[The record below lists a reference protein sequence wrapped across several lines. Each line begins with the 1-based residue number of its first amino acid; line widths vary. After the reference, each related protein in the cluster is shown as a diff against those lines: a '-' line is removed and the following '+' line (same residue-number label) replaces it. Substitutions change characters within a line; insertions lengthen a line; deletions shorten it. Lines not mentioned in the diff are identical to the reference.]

1 MNKKYFHLFTGKGG
15 TGKTTLSAAT
25 ALYYAKT
32 GKKTLIASIDPAHSL
47 SDCLGM
53 HVGSKPAEITKNLFG
68 IEIDSKEALKRDRF
82 LIKHTHNILKSL
94 GIHDI
99 DILETLPGI
108 DEVMAYDMLVEFIES
123 GDYDRIVF
131 DTAPS
136 GHALRFLSI
145 PGNIDDWL
153 KKSFRAG
160 RQISSMLS
168 VAKKIRIEGPSYN
181 QEHEERNRMSK
192 IYKMLTNPEYSSI
205 SIVTLPEKMSIAE
218 TERDIAALI
227 SYGLPVKEI
236 IINQIFPKSNNG
248 FLKNRRHIQE
258 KNIAYIRGKFNNLRI
273 KEVPC
278 LKSEIIGLGELE
290 KISGILF
297 Q

>member
-1 MNKKYFHLFTGKGG
+1 MLFHLFTGKGG

-25 ALYYAKT
+25 AIHYAKV
-32 GKKTLIASIDPAHSL
+32 GKNTLIASIDPAHSL
-47 SDCLGM
+47 SDCLGT
-53 HVGSKPAEITKNLFG
+53 HLNSKPAEITKNLFG

-82 LIKHTHNILKSL
+82 LIKHMHNILKSL

-108 DEVMAYDMLVEFIES
+108 DEAMAYDMLIEFIEN
-123 GDYDRIVF
+123 GDYDCIVF

-160 RQISSMLS
+160 RQISSLLS
-168 VAKKIRIEGPSYN
+168 VAKRMRIEGPSYK
-181 QEHEERNRMSK
+181 QEHEERDRMSK
-192 IYKMLTNPEYSSI
+192 IYKILTNQEYSSI
-205 SIVTLPEKMSIAE
+205 SVVTLPEKMSIAE
-218 TERDIAALI
+218 TERDVITLI

-236 IINQIFPKSNNG
+236 IINQIFPESNDN
-248 FLKNRRHIQE
+248 FLKNRYQIQK
-258 KNIAYIRGKFNNLRI
+258 KNIASIREKFNNLRI
-273 KEVPC
+273 KEVPYF
-278 LKSEIIGLGELE
+278 KSEIIGLEELE
-290 KISGILF
+290 KISNILLH
-297 Q
+297 